1 MIILVSTSSRAKECA
16 AAIEQKSHQETQVA
30 TSLAK
35 AVEHLQAHEYDVIVV
50 DESFQ
55 QVEHG
60 AEGLVTS
67 HAGNA
72 MLVYVNLSLH
82 GTDRVALEVNR
93 ALQRLVS
100 EKLVLMRAAENL
112 LRNEL
117 RGQVTAILLNSELA
131 LREGQLPAGA
141 AAKMKEVYDLA
152 EQMRVRLEGNM
163 AQARGAARSLS
174 AKSAAA
180 VGPR

>member
-16 AAIEQKSHQETQVA
+16 AAIEKRSQQETQIA
-30 TSLAK
+30 ASHAK
-35 AVEHLQAHEYDVIVV
+35 AIELLQVHEYDIIVV

-55 QVEHG
+55 QVETG
-60 AEGLVTS
+60 AESLVAS

-72 MLVYVNLSLH
+72 IPVYVNLALH

-100 EKLVLMRAAENL
+100 ERVASMHVAEGL

-131 LREGQLPAGA
+131 MREERLPTSA
-141 AAKMKEVYDLA
+141 AAKIKEVYNLA
-152 EQMRVRLEGNM
+152 EQMRDRLDGSVASSRSAPKTLLGNS
-163 AQARGAARSLS
+163 AVAAGR
-174 AKSAAA
+174 
-180 VGPR
+180 

>member
-1 MIILVSTSSRAKECA
+1 MIILVSASSRAKECA
-16 AAIEQKSHQETQVA
+16 TAIEQKTHQQTQVA

-35 AVEHLQAHEYDVIVV
+35 AIEHLQAHEYDIIAV

-55 QVEHG
+55 QVDSG
-60 AEGLVTS
+60 AESLVAS

-72 MLVYVNLSLH
+72 IPVYVNLALH
-82 GTDRVALEVNR
+82 GTDRVAQEVNR

-100 EKLVLMRAAENL
+100 ERLVSMRAAENL

-131 LREGQLPAGA
+131 LREGQLPASA
-141 AAKMKEVYDLA
+141 AAKMKEVHYLA
-152 EQMRVRLEGNM
+152 EQMRARLNGNAVPAQVAKKVSPAKHAM
-163 AQARGAARSLS
+163 AEQ
-174 AKSAAA
+174 
-180 VGPR
+180 